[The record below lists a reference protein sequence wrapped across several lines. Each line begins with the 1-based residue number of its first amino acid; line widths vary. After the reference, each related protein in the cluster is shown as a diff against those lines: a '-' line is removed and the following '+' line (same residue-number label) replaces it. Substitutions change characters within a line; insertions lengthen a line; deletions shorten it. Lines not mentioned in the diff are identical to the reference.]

1 MMKVIKA
8 RGEIVELSEMI
19 DDFTE
24 AGFDVGVAKEYFY
37 IEHPLRDVQDR
48 YHFCDSSE
56 VQQLYDRWYSVAL
69 QLKYERCGARARNVF
84 CQVAEDVLV
93 APNWL
98 TSVQMV
104 WKDVEHAGV
113 VGLRVLDP
121 GSVPI
126 GYYVWSTEELRKL
139 AEWLTEALDG
149 AGVGPTPLELFN
161 RALEEGLIRE
171 DYELPDT
178 SVGY

>member
-56 VQQLYDRWYSVAL
+56 VPQRMFWSWM
-69 QLKYERCGARARNVF
+69 
-84 CQVAEDVLV
+84 AE
-93 APNWL
+93 
-98 TSVQMV
+98 
-104 WKDVEHAGV
+104 
-113 VGLRVLDP
+113 
-121 GSVPI
+121 GS
-126 GYYVWSTEELRKL
+126 WD
-139 AEWLTEALDG
+139 A
-149 AGVGPTPLELFN
+149 
-161 RALEEGLIRE
+161 
-171 DYELPDT
+171 T
-178 SVGY
+178 SVGSLPG